1 MATPASTNA
10 AILPGNLRFSAGGI
24 YVADLIGTFIKS
36 VTAAGLVT
44 YQDANGVEQTR
55 QLAVGGSAITGGTAD
70 PTGGSAGDAYI
81 QINGSDQVTA
91 LWWNDSGTWTEYA
104 ITGSGG
110 GSGASITSGTA
121 DPTGG
126 SAGDAYLQVDS
137 SDVLQSI
144 WRNVSGTWTEYALPS
159 GGPANSLNSIAF
171 PTPTVSNVYDIVDH
185 FGQAFANIPEAI
197 SPVVTWDPS
206 GDGDDVSDLWNE
218 QSGTYRFR
226 GIQLTSSVSSP
237 LSGDIVLLPTGS
249 FRQRGATRWSHLGNP
264 VGWRGG
270 PYANADEAN
279 HHVLA
284 ANDVSAFDNALQL
297 ATAFTAGT
305 THYAW
310 MNIAEV
316 TPPSALVSRVLGT
329 PTVGRLYEIQDF
341 LGELYR
347 VEPRPTGHV
356 VTWDDYALL
365 SDVST
370 LWGEGAGTYRWR
382 GETYPS
388 GVINPATGD
397 VIKEPAGHFRHRNS
411 SNAWVHLVDPD
422 DFIGDFNDEAA
433 ADNHVTAV
441 GQTSLYSHNLHQVAT
456 FTVGTPNYVW
466 AKGLDA
472 REVTTD
478 ASRFTLNL
486 GDTDTDLQ
494 TALET
499 IDQLIVGS
507 ELSDEDP
514 EDVGAAAA
522 PGTQEAAT
530 REGHAHR
537 LPTDSTLE
545 FNANDELAVN
555 VQDVIEHL
563 QERIQYHTASN
574 NYSSDAGA
582 TVGQAYQTSQ
592 YRKIITKVEVLL
604 NPLVGADGYL
614 VRLDE
619 LNSDNS
625 IKAKLFTS
633 NTRSAPFGLGVTARS
648 FTFHNPDGDVGVIID
663 GSIRLGV
670 LISRIGDNS
679 DSAVAAVHGSEVSA
693 GPRESYDDASVD
705 FDLEND
711 VVYQHINPG
720 VGQSTHSHGT
730 DIRGNIKIFYTLI
743 IDHGSLVGAPPEL
756 TQAQVEDETNDTFG
770 LVSGER
776 LSQAVAEFES
786 PDGGGG
792 GGGGYGDW
800 AAIGSVTGAI
810 SGNPVTVA
818 LNSGETIDDYE
829 DLYIHIEA
837 NDTNDQRV
845 VSGRFRASDVPTTT
859 LAGGGLGIPF
869 AGNNTD
875 EGAILVRRNAD
886 GDSLVLD
893 PYGSVINFP
902 ATAVTT
908 IYARELTTGGG
919 GGGGTDDQ
927 TAAEV
932 SVDTAN
938 FSSNLTATDDTVQ
951 AALETIDGFTQ
962 YQGAW
967 QQASWPAGV
976 IVTRSGIAYIS
987 LVNNNTEIPTP
998 ASTQW
1003 AGLTEG
1009 FTYRGEAPVAATN
1022 YNYGHVVKNPDTG
1035 SYYYFISTI
1044 SASVARADIATHA
1057 NFQAIAG
1064 ETGHS
1069 PRVGSGNAFP
1079 TTPAPLAGDI
1089 FFFNADVA
1097 SGLDWKDTDGTA
1109 DLTAATSGDMA
1120 RFDGTDWIKVIN
1132 LVGGGGAAPDRIV
1145 LADAVGVSNTAGPHE
1160 IALTE
1165 AMVPRQWLS
1174 FFVFTTAGASPDG
1187 IGYLL
1192 SDDILALTA
1201 EATAPTDAENAL
1213 PVLQASYSASNFT
1226 QQSGNYFVF
1235 RKDDSTL
1242 WIRPTRLAAHAL
1254 TITATPMGGG
1264 GGTAGQQLAG
1274 GLTEQVIVGSRLA
1287 TTEYGLGTLWTAVV
1301 DAISPTISP
1310 PIDPDNLLQIA
1321 VGLRI
1326 DTEAAPELIIS
1337 GAGIRRVTHTND
1349 PLPSTAVSS
1358 DEIPG
1363 AYYSARVP
1371 QNNEDRVI
1379 EINPTLSWMEK
1390 RRQAGRYGVLFA
1402 FTDDAAGN
1410 LTSIRPFVSAAV
1422 EIDIEYIIAIVG
1434 T

>member
-1 MATPASTNA
+1 MPVRVIGRIAPFTDGA
-10 AILPGNLRFSAGGI
+10 FKVVEAG
-24 YVADLIGTFIKS
+24 DLGGLFVKS

-55 QLAVGGSAITGGTAD
+55 QLA
-70 PTGGSAGDAYI
+70 
-81 QINGSDQVTA
+81 
-91 LWWNDSGTWTEYA
+91 
-104 ITGSGG
+104 GG
-110 GSGASITSGTA
+110 G
-121 DPTGG
+121 
-126 SAGDAYLQVDS
+126 
-137 SDVLQSI
+137 
-144 WRNVSGTWTEYALPS
+144 S
-159 GGPANSLNSIAF
+159 GGPANSLNSVAL

-218 QSGTYRFR
+218 QTGTYRFR

-270 PYANADEAN
+270 PYADADEAN

-329 PTVGRLYEIQDF
+329 PTVDRLYEIQDF

-388 GVINPATGD
+388 GVTNPATGD
-397 VIKEPAGHFRHRNS
+397 VVKEPAGHFRHRNS

-507 ELSDEDP
+507 ELSDENP

-537 LPTDSTLE
+537 FPHDNTLE
-545 FNANDELAVN
+545 YDAANEQFGVS
-555 VQDVIEHL
+555 VHDVIEAL
-563 QERIQYHTASN
+563 QHRIRYYTGASD
-574 NYSSDAGA
+574 YSSSGGA
-582 TVGQAYQTSQ
+582 SVGQIYNTSQ
-592 YRKIITKVEVLL
+592 YRKVITKVEALF
-604 NPLVGADGYL
+604 NPLGGTENFL
-614 VRLDE
+614 VRLVDT
-619 LNSDNS
+619 NSDNS
-625 IKAKLFTS
+625 IKAKLAVS
-633 NTRSAPFGLGVTARS
+633 NTRHISAGSGAGVRG
-648 FTFHNPDGDVGVIID
+648 FNFHDGAGEPGVMID
-663 GSIRLGV
+663 GGVRLGV
-670 LISRIGDNS
+670 LLSRLGGS
-679 DSAVAAVHGSEVSA
+679 SSQAVGAVHGSEA
-693 GPRESYDDASVD
+693 GNSPAEDYDDASVD
-705 FDLEND
+705 FELVND
-711 VVYQHINPG
+711 VVYQHIDPAVNA
-720 VGQSTHSHGT
+720 STHSHGT
-730 DIRGNIKIFYTLI
+730 DIRGNLKIFYTLI
-743 IDHGSLVGAPPEL
+743 VDHGDLVGDGNVNAAHIDSESAADGEVLTADGNGNAAWGAP
-756 TQAQVEDETNDTFG
+756 T
-770 LVSGER
+770 
-776 LSQAVAEFES
+776 
-786 PDGGGG
+786 GGGG
-792 GGGGYGDW
+792 GGGSGYGDW

-829 DLYIHIEA
+829 ELYIHIEA
-837 NDTNDQRV
+837 NNANDQRV
-845 VSGRFRASDVPTTT
+845 VSPRFRVSDIPTTT
-859 LAGGGLGIPF
+859 LAGGGLGLPF
-869 AGNNTD
+869 AGNATD
-875 EGAILVRRNAD
+875 EGAVLVRRNAD

-893 PYGSVINFP
+893 AFGSVINFP
-902 ATAVTT
+902 ATAVTS
-908 IYARELTTGGG
+908 IYARALTTGGG
-919 GGGGTDDQ
+919 GGAQMAGGT
-927 TAAEV
+927 
-932 SVDTAN
+932 S
-938 FSSNLTATDDTVQ
+938 
-951 AALETIDGFTQ
+951 
-962 YQGAW
+962 
-967 QQASWPAGV
+967 
-976 IVTRSGIAYIS
+976 
-987 LVNNNTEIPTP
+987 
-998 ASTQW
+998 
-1003 AGLTEG
+1003 
-1009 FTYRGEAPVAATN
+1009 
-1022 YNYGHVVKNPDTG
+1022 
-1035 SYYYFISTI
+1035 
-1044 SASVARADIATHA
+1044 
-1057 NFQAIAG
+1057 
-1064 ETGHS
+1064 
-1069 PRVGSGNAFP
+1069 
-1079 TTPAPLAGDI
+1079 
-1089 FFFNADVA
+1089 
-1097 SGLDWKDTDGTA
+1097 
-1109 DLTAATSGDMA
+1109 
-1120 RFDGTDWIKVIN
+1120 
-1132 LVGGGGAAPDRIV
+1132 
-1145 LADAVGVSNTAGPHE
+1145 
-1160 IALTE
+1160 
-1165 AMVPRQWLS
+1165 
-1174 FFVFTTAGASPDG
+1174 
-1187 IGYLL
+1187 
-1192 SDDILALTA
+1192 
-1201 EATAPTDAENAL
+1201 
-1213 PVLQASYSASNFT
+1213 
-1226 QQSGNYFVF
+1226 
-1235 RKDDSTL
+1235 
-1242 WIRPTRLAAHAL
+1242 
-1254 TITATPMGGG
+1254 
-1264 GGTAGQQLAG
+1264 
-1274 GLTEQVIVGSRLA
+1274 EQVIVGSRLA

-1337 GAGIRRVTHTND
+1337 GAGIRRMTHSSD

-1363 AYYSARVP
+1363 AYYSARVSR
-1371 QNNEDRVI
+1371 NNEDRVI

-1402 FTDDAAGN
+1402 FTENAAGN
-1410 LTSIRPFVSAAV
+1410 LNSIRPFVSAAV
-1422 EIDIEYIIAIVG
+1422 EIDIEYIVAIVG